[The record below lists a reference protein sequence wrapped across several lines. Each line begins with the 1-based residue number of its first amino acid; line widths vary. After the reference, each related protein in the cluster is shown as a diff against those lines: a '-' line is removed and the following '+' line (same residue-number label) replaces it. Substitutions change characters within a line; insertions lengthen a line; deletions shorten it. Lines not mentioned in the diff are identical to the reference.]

1 MKTEGLLYA
10 ISRYDVRGFLIE
22 PASVDPYLQRSAIRG
37 GPNAQLALGPL
48 WQVLMAVMPELNDGL
63 VTEGTPALHC
73 WIWPADRVT
82 DGVQRLAQID
92 ASTFTQRVQAW
103 QAQAPLEDGN
113 ALDQLEALRQLVRLQ
128 AQLRAFLQDAAT
140 RRDAALLYV
149 V

>member
-1 MKTEGLLYA
+1 MTTEGLLYA

-22 PASVDPYLQRSAIRG
+22 PASVDPYLQRAAIRG
-37 GPNAQLALGPL
+37 GPNAHLAIGPL
-48 WQVLMAVMPELNDGL
+48 WQVLMDVLPELNDGL
-63 VTEGTPALHC
+63 ATEGTPALHC

-103 QAQAPLEDGN
+103 QVQAPLEDGN

>member
-1 MKTEGLLYA
+1 MTTEGLLYA

-22 PASVDPYLQRSAIRG
+22 PASVDPYLQRAAIRG
-37 GPNAQLALGPL
+37 GPNAQLAVGPL
-48 WQVLMAVMPELNDGL
+48 WQALMDVLPELNDGL
-63 VTEGTPALHC
+63 ATEGTPALHC
-73 WIWPADRVT
+73 LIWPADRVAE
-82 DGVQRLAQID
+82 GVQRLALID

-103 QAQAPLEDGN
+103 QAKALQDDSN

>member
-37 GPNAQLALGPL
+37 GPNAQLVLGPL
-48 WQVLMAVMPELNDGL
+48 WQVLMAVLPELNDGL

-82 DGVQRLAQID
+82 DGVQRLGQVG

-103 QAQAPLEDGN
+103 QGQAQGTNSN
-113 ALDQLEALRQLVRLQ
+113 ALDQLEALRQLVRMQ
-128 AQLRAFLQDAAT
+128 AQLRAFLQEAAA

>member
-1 MKTEGLLYA
+1 MTTEGLFYA

-22 PASVDPYLQRSAIRG
+22 PASVDPYLQRAAIRG
-37 GPNAQLALGPL
+37 GPNAQMTLGPL
-48 WQVLMAVMPELNDGL
+48 WQVLMDVLPELNDGL
-63 VTEGTPALHC
+63 ATEGTPAFHC
-73 WIWPADRVT
+73 WIWPADRVN
-82 DGVQRLAQID
+82 DGVQRLAQVD

-103 QAQAPLEDGN
+103 YAKAPQDDAN